1 MYAEGDNLDKKF
13 SAMIGNSGV
22 KVPGLGVII
31 FKDGREVYANF
42 FGSRKLGEK
51 NLPVTRDT
59 KFRVASLSKQ
69 FTIFT
74 VMQLVEQGKLNLD
87 EDVSKYLG
95 FELRNPKFPAVP
107 ITARML
113 ASHTSSIRDGKIY
126 SIPPQFG
133 LEEFFSA
140 NGKFWEGG
148 AHFANEPPEKFFTYC
163 NLNYGILGTLIEV
176 VTGKRFDI
184 YQRENILSQLDTRA
198 DYVVGNLSRQDFE
211 LLGTTYQKKN
221 AAGHWDEFGEWYGK
235 IDDYTNQPARDT
247 ITLQNPYAESFC
259 GTYNLRNYKVG
270 TNATIFSPQ
279 GGLRIS
285 FEELTHAME
294 MILNGGTY
302 RGRKILRE
310 ESLAEMFKPQWIFD
324 AKKNNGDTCGGVML
338 SYGLGEYQIDGKTA
352 ARLCKDTEINFV
364 GHTGIAFGLLAG
376 MFFRAGTKDAFL
388 YVANGHCLDE
398 DNDPRSKGKF
408 SDNYI
413 WEEKIGELA
422 CSL

>member
-95 FELRNPKFPAVP
+95 FELRNPKFPVVP

-113 ASHTSSIRDGKIY
+113 ASHTSSICDGKIY

-140 NGKFWEGG
+140 NGKFWKGG

-176 VTGKRFDI
+176 VTGTRFDI

-247 ITLQNPYAESFC
+247 ITLQNPYEENFC
-259 GTYNLRNYKVG
+259 GTYDLRNYKVG